1 MGILQ
6 LVQSANALAERHA
19 ARGTVAIRSPWTTT
33 DLSKVVWSDIFGA
46 EFQPV
51 TRAEA
56 MALPAVARG
65 RHLLVS
71 TIAQLPLA
79 TYRAAEKVSTPG
91 WLTRT
96 NGPTSP
102 AHRMAWTVD
111 DLIFSGWS
119 LWVVERAT
127 GGGITDAARCPAER
141 WHLED
146 DGTILVA
153 DDDGQDTEVDPASVI
168 LIPGFHEGL
177 MTYGARTIRSAR
189 DLELT
194 WSGRAKNPIPAVE
207 LHQTTDDEL
216 TDLEIDDLIAAY
228 VRARQDV
235 NGSVTY
241 TPSSVELR
249 IHGAGGTNDLLIEG
263 RNAAAIDVARMLGL
277 PAAMIDASNV
287 NASLTYETMQGRS
300 LEFRDYS
307 LALYTGAIAARLSM
321 DDVTPRGT
329 RIGFDATELVAP
341 APTPSG
347 PTTED

>member
-1 MGILQ
+1 MTG
-6 LVQSANALAERHA
+6 AHEFAERTPRRSA
-19 ARGTVAIRSPWTTT
+19 VAIRSPWTTT
-33 DLSKVVWSDIFGA
+33 DLAKVVWSDIFGA
-46 EFQPV
+46 AFEPV

-79 TYRAAEKVSTPG
+79 CFRAAERLDTPA

-96 NGPTSP
+96 SGPTSP

-111 DLIFSGWS
+111 DLIFAGWS
-119 LWVVERAT
+119 LWVVQRGA
-127 GGGITDAARCPAER
+127 GGAIVDAARCPAER

-146 DGTILVA
+146 DGTVMIA
-153 DDDGQDTEVDPASVI
+153 DDEGNDQAATAESVI

-194 WSGRAKNPIPAVE
+194 WAGRARNPIPAVE
-207 LHQTTDDEL
+207 LHQTTDDPMTEA
-216 TDLEIDDLIAAY
+216 EIDDLIGGY
-228 VRARQDV
+228 VKARQDP

-241 TPSSVELR
+241 TPSSVELKV
-249 IHGAGGTNDLLIEG
+249 HGTGGANDLLIEG

-287 NASLTYETMQGRS
+287 NSTLTYETVQGRN

-329 RIGFDATELVAP
+329 RIGFDATDFITPQP
-341 APTPSG
+341 APSSPI
-347 PTTED
+347 TED

>member
-1 MGILQ
+1 M
-6 LVQSANALAERHA
+6 QSANALAERAA
-19 ARGTVAIRSPWTTT
+19 ARSPVAIRSPWTTN
-33 DLSKVVWSDIFGA
+33 DLSKVVWSDVFGA

-79 TYRAAEKVSTPG
+79 CYRTAEKVSTPS

-111 DLIFSGWS
+111 DLIFAGWS
-119 LWVVERAT
+119 LWVVERGA
-127 GGGITDAARCPAER
+127 GGITDAARCPAEQWR
-141 WHLED
+141 LDD
-146 DGTILVA
+146 DGTVLIA
-153 DDDGQDTEVDPASVI
+153 DQDGHDQAVDPASVI

-194 WSGRAKNPIPAVE
+194 WSGRARNPIPAVE
-207 LHQTTDDEL
+207 LHQTTDDEM
-216 TDLEIDDLIAAY
+216 TDAEIDDLIATY

-287 NASLTYETMQGRS
+287 NASLTYETIQGRS
-300 LEFRDYS
+300 MEFRDYS

-341 APTPSG
+341 APTPTG